1 MTRTIQALVLAV
13 MVAALMAIAPMT
25 VVAGNGIRAVLDGKP
40 ISLEQAGQLSCHDFD
55 FPVLTCFTSAEQMEA
70 AAATRAAERPAAS
83 GPGANAALATGYVE
97 VFADGAYSGAALA
110 ISQDYSYLGTIGWN
124 DRISSLKSYGAT
136 GHFWDNA
143 PTGGFL
149 YYFYSTTQVSYVG
162 DFYNDK
168 FSAVYL
174 S

>member
-1 MTRTIQALVLAV
+1 MARRLGTVLLVVVAVALLV
-13 MVAALMAIAPMT
+13 IAPT
-25 VVAGNGIRAVLDGKP
+25 PAVAGTGIRAVLDGMP

-70 AAATRAAERPAAS
+70 AAAARATGLISGAS
-83 GPGANAALATGYVE
+83 PGSNAARATGYVV
-97 VFADGAYSGAALA
+97 VFEDGAYRGAALA

-143 PTGGFL
+143 PMGGFV

-162 DFYNDK
+162 DYYNDK

-174 S
+174 T